1 MIFQLSYF
9 TDLTLIGE
17 GEHASVY
24 KAKYKPNG
32 YIFSLKEIEIYDLN
46 EQSKDLKREIDIMSD
61 ICTTN
66 DLPRNF
72 MRFYGSFQ
80 ENNKIY
86 LVLEYIKGENLL
98 EFSQRY
104 SFMQQYLHEN
114 LVIIILKG
122 IINGLIYL
130 CGKKILHRDITPN
143 NIMIDDNYNI
153 KITDFGISAYKLNN
167 YQNNQ
172 NQININSHNSKGT
185 LCGKYNYISPEIF
198 YALINNKKTANYDFK
213 TDIYSLGV
221 TMFYLMTFKL
231 PYEIKNKKERIKTDA
246 FIDPNRF
253 NQQLINIIMRM
264 LDDNPHTRPS
274 CYDVFNELSYLIGP
288 NNMNINYQ
296 IKLND
301 INLKENYLIKK
312 SAFFS
317 AIYSLYNI
325 SAIKSYFET
334 KLIKDTVQTFK
345 KKSPELAI
353 VIDSF
358 IEVISEL
365 KKQKNAKNKL
375 EAIVNFMDKSSKK
388 IITFIE
394 YNKINPQ
401 LIIENLF
408 DYFHYNITNMFVYN
422 NKIAFKIYEI
432 INKDKDGSPII
443 KQKVEEFK
451 NNYSNI
457 FADLFYFIISTKK
470 SCPYCHFLIEEEADI
485 EYEIEFPNPGHI
497 KELFEDFEVER
508 NYSNLGKNGKICKK
522 CGIMPINLI
531 LKRSIFSAPN
541 VLILHFGNDNVEIE
555 ENIEI
560 KENLYPNKNSNYTLS
575 SVIMK
580 EEFNNNYRYKVAIYQ
595 TNIDSW
601 IYYTDDDSIV
611 LSFKELLSKGIICT
625 AFYKRDE

>member
-143 NIMIDDNYNI
+143 NIMIDDDYNI

-172 NQININSHNSKGT
+172 NQINIISHNSKGT

-221 TMFYLMTFKL
+221 TMFYLMTFRL
-231 PYEIKNKKERIKTDA
+231 PYEIKNK
-246 FIDPNRF
+246 
-253 NQQLINIIMRM
+253 
-264 LDDNPHTRPS
+264 
-274 CYDVFNELSYLIGP
+274 
-288 NNMNINYQ
+288 
-296 IKLND
+296 
-301 INLKENYLIKK
+301 
-312 SAFFS
+312 
-317 AIYSLYNI
+317 
-325 SAIKSYFET
+325 
-334 KLIKDTVQTFK
+334 
-345 KKSPELAI
+345 
-353 VIDSF
+353 
-358 IEVISEL
+358 
-365 KKQKNAKNKL
+365 
-375 EAIVNFMDKSSKK
+375 
-388 IITFIE
+388 
-394 YNKINPQ
+394 
-401 LIIENLF
+401 
-408 DYFHYNITNMFVYN
+408 
-422 NKIAFKIYEI
+422 
-432 INKDKDGSPII
+432 
-443 KQKVEEFK
+443 
-451 NNYSNI
+451 
-457 FADLFYFIISTKK
+457 
-470 SCPYCHFLIEEEADI
+470 
-485 EYEIEFPNPGHI
+485 
-497 KELFEDFEVER
+497 
-508 NYSNLGKNGKICKK
+508 
-522 CGIMPINLI
+522 
-531 LKRSIFSAPN
+531 
-541 VLILHFGNDNVEIE
+541 
-555 ENIEI
+555 
-560 KENLYPNKNSNYTLS
+560 
-575 SVIMK
+575 
-580 EEFNNNYRYKVAIYQ
+580 
-595 TNIDSW
+595 
-601 IYYTDDDSIV
+601 
-611 LSFKELLSKGIICT
+611 
-625 AFYKRDE
+625 